1 MSRILLRQARLIDG
15 SGAAPR
21 EAQAVLVEDGRIAAV
36 AADAELAGVEAATVI
51 DLAGRTLLPGFIDC
65 HAHLGAYDYELEA
78 RIATP
83 ASLTVMRTL
92 PQLRDTLEAGVTT
105 VREAGGLDAGY
116 RLAQEQGLIDSP
128 RLLVSIV
135 ILAQTGGIWDIAC
148 ASGAKLDLAGAMGQ
162 VVRYC
167 GGVEAMRQIAREL
180 LAAGADLLNI
190 HTTSSLHKHPE
201 RLPHAMFTPAEIA
214 AVVEEAHNAGKRVMA
229 HVDGGPGVAN
239 AIRAGV
245 DSVDHPYH
253 LSDADIEL
261 LLQNGTWLVPTLSCN
276 YGIVRIAER
285 DPHAGIH
292 ESSLRA
298 ARQLIAIHT
307 EGFTRAVKAGV
318 RFAMGSDSF
327 GRFQGDNLFELQLM
341 VDAGCTPMQAI
352 VAATGDA
359 ARCCGLE
366 RETGTIAAG
375 KRADL
380 VCVDGDP
387 LADIRILQDRRRLSL
402 VMQGGRCAVDR
413 LRAGPDGTCAAR

>member
-1 MSRILLRQARLIDG
+1 MSRLLLHGARLIDG

-21 EAQAVLVEDGRIAAV
+21 AAQSVLIDGARIVAVDDDAAFDG
-36 AADAELAGVEAATVI
+36 I
-51 DLAGRTLLPGFIDC
+51 DDVRRVDLGGRTLLPGFIDC

-92 PQLRDTLEAGVTT
+92 PQLRQTLEAGVTT

-116 RLAQEQGLIDSP
+116 RLAHEQGLIASP
-128 RLLVSIV
+128 RLLLSIV

-148 ASGAKLDLAGAMGQ
+148 GSGARLDLHGAMGQ

-167 GGVEAMRQIAREL
+167 GGVEAMRQLAREL
-180 LAAGADLLNI
+180 IAAGADLLNI
-190 HTTSSLHKHPE
+190 HTTSSLHKDPE
-201 RLPHAMFTPAEIA
+201 RLPYAMFTPDEIA
-214 AVVEEAHNAGKRVMA
+214 AVVDEAHRAGRRVMA
-229 HVDGGPGVAN
+229 HVDGGPGVGN

-245 DSVDHPYH
+245 DSVDHPYL

-261 LLQNGTWLVPTLSCN
+261 LLEHGTWLVPTLSCN

-298 ARQLIAIHT
+298 ARQLIAVHT
-307 EGFTRAVKAGV
+307 DGFRRALKAGV
-318 RFAMGSDSF
+318 RYAMGSDSF

-341 VDAGCTPMQAI
+341 VEAGCTPMQAI
-352 VAATGDA
+352 VAGTGDA
-359 ARCCGLE
+359 ARCIG
-366 RETGTIAAG
+366 RADVGTVAAG
-375 KRADL
+375 QCADL
-380 VCVDGDP
+380 LCVDGDP
-387 LADIRILQDRRRLSL
+387 LGDIRLLQDRGRFAF
-402 VMQGGRCAVDR
+402 VMQGGGFVVDR
-413 LRAGPDGTCAAR
+413 LQTAESACGTR